1 MNQLDDKMRSCSKTP
16 KPHNVAAVTEDG
28 RRLPFNVLQ
37 EVYQAY
43 FWFFKRCEEYFLVQ
57 LLVNWN

>member
-1 MNQLDDKMRSCSKTP
+1 MKCSNPSQTP

-37 EVYQAY
+37 EVYEAY
-43 FWFFKRCEEYFLVQ
+43 FWFFKRCEEYFLVR
-57 LLVNWN
+57 